1 MNPTQHGIASS
12 IIVVAVEGG
21 IGYWSVLHDYL
32 WYSDILGEGSMEP
45 GPGGGDNNHHLQHYL
60 DLPEAGTLI
69 DPDTGEDMVL
79 VGWMIPTAT
88 MDEELDQSIKRGVQ
102 QIAAGD
108 TVYLG
113 SFKDFAPYVLYAQ
126 NEGGD
131 WVVVNTYAYS
141 EWERAVEDFS
151 TISNRADE
159 TGQKIG
165 LSLNRGNE
173 TYMSRSYEYQT
184 MGG

>member
-1 MNPTQHGIASS
+1 MKYIFPNGDEAKLSPAHRTDD
-12 IIVVAVEGG
+12 
-21 IGYWSVLHDYL
+21 LYL
-32 WYSDILGEGSMEP
+32 VYLDEDS
-45 GPGGGDNNHHLQHYL
+45 NHHLQHYL

-113 SFKDFAPYVLYAQ
+113 SFKDYA
-126 NEGGD
+126 
-131 WVVVNTYAYS
+131 
-141 EWERAVEDFS
+141 
-151 TISNRADE
+151 
-159 TGQKIG
+159 
-165 LSLNRGNE
+165 
-173 TYMSRSYEYQT
+173 
-184 MGG
+184 